1 MPDTELDCA
10 LCGSR
15 SRSVFCNL
23 SNVDLKRLQ
32 RERTVRHYRRGQII
46 FYQGDSPSALYCVHT
61 GWVKLYKTSQKG
73 EGTVIRLLGPG
84 DIAAYRP
91 LLANEPFAAT
101 AEAIEPAR
109 ICVIPKQTFMEFARC
124 QRDFPNQI
132 IAKLASELR
141 ESEELWLR
149 SHETVE
155 KRTARFIVWLLEHR
169 SQEDD
174 GDLTVRIRLRRS
186 EMAQAIGTTPE
197 TLSRTLKTFTER
209 GLIKQSRTELTVTNL
224 LELKKMASAMEEN
237 IVCIG

>member
-1 MPDTELDCA
+1 MPDFELDCA

-15 SRSVFCNL
+15 ERSVFCNL

-32 RERTVRHYRRGQII
+32 RGKTVRHYRRGQII
-46 FYQGDSPSALYCVHT
+46 FYQGDTPSALYCIHS

-91 LLANEPFAAT
+91 LLADEPFAAT
-101 AEAIEPAR
+101 AEAVEPAK
-109 ICVIPKQTFMEFARC
+109 ICIISKQAFMEFARC
-124 QRDFPNQI
+124 QADFPNQI
-132 IAKLASELR
+132 IAKLADELR

-149 SHETVE
+149 SHETAE
-155 KRTARFIVWLLEHR
+155 KRTARFIVWLLERR
-169 SQEDD
+169 SKEDKE
-174 GDLTVRIRLRRS
+174 DLTVRIRLRRS

-209 GLIKQSRTELTVTNL
+209 GIIQQSRTDLKITNL
-224 LELKKMASAMEEN
+224 LELKKMASSAEE
-237 IVCIG
+237 